1 MEKGFN
7 VGDRVVVEEVTGGNV
22 DYAFGI
28 VNHATRSSVITVQFY
43 KDTVKRRDGDGGSS
57 TVTCTCDFKE
67 ELPINLKY
75 RWLPS
80 LSCMGRASEGALM
93 WTEVKHFN
101 EDEEYTSHTYY

>member
-1 MEKGFN
+1 MERGYN
-7 VGDRVVVEEVTGGNV
+7 VGDRVVVKEVVGDDV

-28 VNHATRSSVITVQFY
+28 VTHATRSRVSVQLYRATIKFVAIYAT
-43 KDTVKRRDGDGGSS
+43 GGSS
-57 TVTCTCDFKE
+57 TVTLTCNFKE
-67 ELPINLKY
+67 ELTMTEKY

-80 LSCMGRASEGALM
+80 QSFMGRAGDEV